1 MEGEELGGGA
11 AMRGAAMREALYAH
25 PETLRCCT
33 TRTATSSKKRKK
45 GEDWLVVLFLPPV
58 RVPRKGSS

>member
-45 GEDWLVVLFLPPV
+45 GEA
-58 RVPRKGSS
+58 SSIG